1 MKYISPLILVC
12 LIIATIYA
20 KRLLLSI
27 GPVSHTVVPII
38 PDVGTTGSSIK

>member
-1 MKYISPLILVC
+1 MKYIFTIDLGMFDYCS
-12 LIIATIYA
+12 IYA